1 MPCWTRRPGNSVLTN
16 TDARRGSPMP
26 QTEFELIGKHFSRLG
41 AVRPDVRV
49 GVGDD
54 GAVLVPPASR
64 ELVVVTD
71 TLVEGIHFP
80 PRSPPASIGHRA
92 FAVNLSDIAAMG
104 AEPSWALL
112 ALTLPDSDET
122 WLEEFARAAGDLCRR
137 HGVALVGGDT
147 TRGPLTITVTLIGIV
162 PIGVALQR
170 KGGHP
175 GDAVFVTGSPGDA
188 AAGLALEQGR
198 LHVADPL
205 SAQILRDRFL
215 FPTPRCEVGVALRG
229 LASACI
235 DVSDGL
241 GGDLEKLCVAS
252 GCGAEIEAAAL
263 PVSDALVTAVG
274 RELAREYALTGGDD
288 YELLFTV
295 PQARLGAMSNAM
307 ALGLGPVARI
317 GSLVSGNGVRVS
329 ARGGVTQ
336 FSGSGFDHFAR

>member
-1 MPCWTRRPGNSVLTN
+1 V
-16 TDARRGSPMP
+16 A
-26 QTEFELIGKHFSRLG
+26 QTEFELIGRHFAHLG
-41 AVRPDVRV
+41 AARSDVRI

-71 TLVEGIHFP
+71 TLVEAIHFP

-104 AEPSWALL
+104 AEPAWALL

-147 TRGPLTITVTLIGIV
+147 TRGPLSITVTLMGIV
-162 PIGVALQR
+162 PVGVALER
-170 KGGHP
+170 RGGQP
-175 GDAVFVTGSPGDA
+175 GDAIFVTGSPGDA
-188 AAGLALEQGR
+188 AAGLALEQNR
-198 LHVADPL
+198 LHVADPM

-215 FPTPRCEVGVALRG
+215 FPTPRCDVGVALRG

-241 GGDLEKLCVAS
+241 GGDLEKLCAAS
-252 GCGAEIEAAAL
+252 KCGAEIDAAAL
-263 PVSDALVTAVG
+263 PVSEALVAAVG
-274 RELAREYALTGGDD
+274 REVAREYALTGGDD

-295 PQARLGAMSNAM
+295 PLARLGAMTHAV
-307 ALGLGPVARI
+307 ALGLGPVTRI
-317 GSLVSGNGVRVS
+317 GTLMSGNGVRVS

-336 FSGSGFDHFAR
+336 FSGSGFDHFARSG

>member
-1 MPCWTRRPGNSVLTN
+1 VAQS
-16 TDARRGSPMP
+16 
-26 QTEFELIGKHFSRLG
+26 EFQLIEKYFAHLG
-41 AVRPDVRV
+41 AGRSDVRI

-54 GAVLVPPASR
+54 GAVLAPPPSR

-71 TLVEGIHFP
+71 TLVEGVHFP
-80 PRSPPASIGHRA
+80 PRSPPSSIGHRA

-104 AEPSWALL
+104 AESAWALL
-112 ALTLPDSDET
+112 ALTMPDSDEA
-122 WLEEFARAAGDLCRR
+122 WLEDFARAAGDLCRR

-147 TRGPLTITVTLIGIV
+147 TRGPLSMTVTIVGIL
-162 PIGVALQR
+162 PIGTALQR
-170 KGGHP
+170 RGGQP

-198 LHVADPL
+198 LHVADPMA
-205 SAQILRDRFL
+205 AQILRDRFL

-241 GGDLEKLCVAS
+241 GGDLEKLCDAS
-252 GCGAEIEAAAL
+252 RCGATIDAAAL
-263 PVSDALVTAVG
+263 PVSESLVAAVG
-274 RELAREYALTGGDD
+274 REVAREYALTGGDD

-295 PQARLGAMSNAM
+295 PLARLGAMTHAM
-307 ALGLGPVARI
+307 AMGLGPVTRI
-317 GSLVSGNGVRVS
+317 GTLVSGNGVRVS

>member
-1 MPCWTRRPGNSVLTN
+1 M
-16 TDARRGSPMP
+16 A
-26 QTEFELIGKHFSRLG
+26 QTEFELISKHFSRLG
-41 AVRPDVRV
+41 AERGDVRI

-71 TLVEGIHFP
+71 TLVEGVHFP
-80 PRSPPASIGHRA
+80 PRSPAVSIGHRA

-104 AEPSWALL
+104 AEAAWALL
-112 ALTLPDSDET
+112 ALTMPESDEA
-122 WLEEFARAAGDLCRR
+122 WLEQFARASGDLCRR
-137 HGVALVGGDT
+137 HRVALVGGDT

-162 PIGVALQR
+162 PVGVALER
-170 KGGHP
+170 RGGQA

-188 AAGLALEQGR
+188 AAGLALEQNR
-198 LHVADPL
+198 LHIADPMY
-205 SAQILRDRFL
+205 AQILRDRFL

-241 GGDLEKLCVAS
+241 GGDLEKLCAAS
-252 GCGAEIEAAAL
+252 GCGAEIDAAAL
-263 PVSDALVTAVG
+263 PVSEALVAAVG
-274 RELAREYALTGGDD
+274 REVAREYALTGGDD

-295 PQARLGAMSNAM
+295 PLARLGAMTHAVAM
-307 ALGLGPVARI
+307 GLGPVTRI
-317 GSLVSGNGVRVS
+317 GTLVSGKGVRVS
-329 ARGGVTQ
+329 ARGGVMQ

>member
-1 MPCWTRRPGNSVLTN
+1 M
-16 TDARRGSPMP
+16 A
-26 QTEFELIGKHFSRLG
+26 QTEFELIGRHFAHLG
-41 AVRPDVRV
+41 AARSDVRI

-71 TLVEGIHFP
+71 TLVEAIHFP

-104 AEPSWALL
+104 AEPAWALL

-147 TRGPLTITVTLIGIV
+147 TRGPLSITVTVMGIV
-162 PIGVALQR
+162 PVGVALER
-170 KGGHP
+170 RGGQP
-175 GDAVFVTGSPGDA
+175 GDAIFVTGSPGDA
-188 AAGLALEQGR
+188 AAGLALEQNR
-198 LHVADPL
+198 LHVADPM

-215 FPTPRCEVGVALRG
+215 FPTPRCDVGVALRG

-241 GGDLEKLCVAS
+241 GGDLEKLCAAS
-252 GCGAEIEAAAL
+252 KCGAEIDAAAL
-263 PVSDALVTAVG
+263 PVSEALVAAVG
-274 RELAREYALTGGDD
+274 REVAREYALTGGDD

-295 PQARLGAMSNAM
+295 PLARLGAMTHAV
-307 ALGLGPVARI
+307 ALGLGPVTRI
-317 GSLVSGNGVRVS
+317 GTLLSGNGVRVS

-336 FSGSGFDHFAR
+336 FSGSGFDHFARSG

>member
-1 MPCWTRRPGNSVLTN
+1 V
-16 TDARRGSPMP
+16 A
-26 QTEFELIGKHFSRLG
+26 QTEFELIGRHFAHLG
-41 AVRPDVRV
+41 AARSDVRI

-71 TLVEGIHFP
+71 TLVEAIHFP

-104 AEPSWALL
+104 AEPAWALL

-147 TRGPLTITVTLIGIV
+147 TRGPLSITVTVMGIV
-162 PIGVALQR
+162 PVGVALER
-170 KGGHP
+170 RGGQP
-175 GDAVFVTGSPGDA
+175 GDAIFVTGSPGDA
-188 AAGLALEQGR
+188 AAGLALEQNR
-198 LHVADPL
+198 LHVADPM

-215 FPTPRCEVGVALRG
+215 FPTPRCDVGVALRG

-241 GGDLEKLCVAS
+241 GGDLEKLCAAS
-252 GCGAEIEAAAL
+252 KCGAEIDAAAL
-263 PVSDALVTAVG
+263 PVSEALVAAVG
-274 RELAREYALTGGDD
+274 REVAREYALTGGDD

-295 PQARLGAMSNAM
+295 PLARLGAMTHAV
-307 ALGLGPVARI
+307 ALGLGPVTRI
-317 GSLVSGNGVRVS
+317 GTLMSGNGVRVS

-336 FSGSGFDHFAR
+336 FSGSGFDHFARSG

>member
-1 MPCWTRRPGNSVLTN
+1 M
-16 TDARRGSPMP
+16 A
-26 QTEFELIGKHFSRLG
+26 QTEFELIGRHFAHLG
-41 AVRPDVRV
+41 AARSDVRI

-71 TLVEGIHFP
+71 TLVEAIHFP

-104 AEPSWALL
+104 AEPAWALL

-147 TRGPLTITVTLIGIV
+147 TRGPLSITVTVMGIV
-162 PIGVALQR
+162 PVGVALER
-170 KGGHP
+170 RGGQP
-175 GDAVFVTGSPGDA
+175 GDAIFVTGSPGDA
-188 AAGLALEQGR
+188 AAGLALEQNR
-198 LHVADPL
+198 LHVADPM

-215 FPTPRCEVGVALRG
+215 FPTPRCDVGVALRG

-241 GGDLEKLCVAS
+241 GGDLEKLCAAS
-252 GCGAEIEAAAL
+252 KCGAEIDAAAL
-263 PVSDALVTAVG
+263 PVSEALVAAVG
-274 RELAREYALTGGDD
+274 REVAREYALTGGDD

-295 PQARLGAMSNAM
+295 PLARLGAMTHAV
-307 ALGLGPVARI
+307 ALGLGPVTRI
-317 GSLVSGNGVRVS
+317 GTLMSGNGVRVS

-336 FSGSGFDHFAR
+336 FSGSGFDHFARSG